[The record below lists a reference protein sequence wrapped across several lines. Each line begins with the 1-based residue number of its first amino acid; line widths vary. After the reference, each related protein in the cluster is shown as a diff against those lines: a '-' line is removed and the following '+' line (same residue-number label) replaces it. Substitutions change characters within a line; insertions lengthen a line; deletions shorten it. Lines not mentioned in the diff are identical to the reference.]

1 MVEWYL
7 PEIFFIS
14 ISNVEGTVI
23 IDVDSVREFIKLHES
38 ICSFYDSD
46 KQITWWLGPL
56 GDWVPLVSYT
66 FSFKIPSCILLLVTG
81 DPCLVV
87 MASFNWVNS
96 KRKSNFWVLLIE
108 KNDLQVANYFQFLAK
123 NWRYGSLI
131 NPIRANDSFLYP
143 LKMYIPRENI

>member
-14 ISNVEGTVI
+14 ISDVEGTVI

-38 ICSFYDSD
+38 ICGFYDSD
-46 KQITWWLGPL
+46 KQITC
-56 GDWVPLVSYT
+56 DWVPLACYT
-66 FSFKIPSCILLLVTG
+66 CSFKIPSCILLLVTG

-87 MASFNWVNS
+87 MVSFNWVNS
-96 KRKSNFWVLLIE
+96 KRKPNFWVLLIE

-123 NWRYGSLI
+123 NWRYGPLI

-143 LKMYIPRENI
+143 LKMYIPPDNL